1 MINAEGLQ
9 NLGLWLWLTVIVQ
22 SGIFIVTRDLVGL
35 IGRNASF
42 SRLLR
47 QSMIYNNLDLHGIY
61 RKKSNGKFFNPYT
74 LMGYILDKL
83 ICRYTCFSTCIVEE
97 ICNEIL

>member
-47 QSMIYNNLDLHGIY
+47 QSMIYNNLDLHDIY

-74 LMGYILDKL
+74 LMGYILD
-83 ICRYTCFSTCIVEE
+83 
-97 ICNEIL
+97 